1 MKYRVIA
8 VDDQPD
14 NLLVLEHY
22 LGNDYALTTFRQGQA
37 LIDYFE
43 AGGQADLILLDIVMP
58 MPDGYSLCRWLKSAP
73 LTRDV
78 PVVFLTSLDSHT
90 DEAFALSLGAEDF
103 IHKPLSPPV
112 VLARVRNH
120 LLLSQTRQALQKQN
134 QTLEILVAE
143 RTRKI
148 KEQSDELAERSAQLI
163 AAQSATISAFC
174 SLVEA
179 RDNETGN
186 HIRRTQHYMLALC
199 EELRDHPSFAAE
211 LTAPNIQLLFKSAP
225 LHDIG
230 KVAIPDSILLKPG
243 KLTADEWVIMQRHA
257 ELGAAAIAAAQGEVG
272 NKNTSFLE
280 YARQIAH
287 SHHERWDGTGY
298 PQRLAGEAIPLAG
311 RLMAIAD
318 VYDAL
323 ISRRVYKAAFTHDA
337 AIAIMRE
344 ESGRHFDPEV
354 LKGMLAIATRFD
366 EIAQRF
372 SDEPASAD

>member
-43 AGGQADLILLDIVMP
+43 TGGQADLILLDIVMP
-58 MPDGYSLCRWLKSAP
+58 MPDGYSLCRWLKSTP

-90 DEAFALSLGAEDF
+90 DEAHALSLGAEDF
-103 IHKPLSPPV
+103 IHKPFSPPV

-199 EELRDHPSFAAE
+199 EALRDHPSFAAE

-230 KVAIPDSILLKPG
+230 KVAIPDDILLKPG
-243 KLTADEWVIMQRHA
+243 KLNAWEWAIMQRHA

-280 YARQIAH
+280 YARQIAL

-298 PQRLAGEAIPLAG
+298 PQQLAGDAIPLAG

-323 ISRRVYKAAFTHDA
+323 ISRRVYKPAFTHDA

-344 ESGRHFDPEV
+344 ESGRHFDPEI
-354 LKGMLAIATRFD
+354 LSCMLSIAGRFD

-372 SDEPASAD
+372 SDFSGNES

>member
-1 MKYRVIA
+1 MKPTVIA

-22 LGNDYALTTFRQGQA
+22 LGDDYALTTFDRGQD
-37 LIDYFE
+37 LVDYFE
-43 AGGQADLILLDIVMP
+43 SGGLADLILLDIVMP
-58 MPDGYSLCRWLKSAP
+58 MPDGYSICRWLKSTAS
-73 LTRDV
+73 TQDV
-78 PVVFLTSLDSHT
+78 PVVFLTSLEGPA

-120 LLLSQTRQALQKQN
+120 LLLSQTRKALWQQN
-134 QTLEILVAE
+134 QTLETLVAE

-148 KEQSDELAERSAQLI
+148 QEQSDELAQRSEQII
-163 AAQSATISAFC
+163 AAQGATISAFC

-199 EELRDHPSFAAE
+199 EQLREHPKFRDE
-211 LTAPNIQLLFKSAP
+211 LTEQNIKTLFKSAP
-225 LHDIG
+225 LHDVG
-230 KVAIPDSILLKPG
+230 KVAIPDRILLKPG
-243 KLTADEWVIMQRHA
+243 KLDPDEWIIMQRHA
-257 ELGAAAIAAAQGEVG
+257 ELGAAAIALAQDEVG
-272 NKNTSFLE
+272 KENSAFLE

-287 SHHERWDGTGY
+287 AHHERWDGTGY
-298 PQRLAGEAIPLAG
+298 PQRLAGDAIPLAG

-323 ISRRVYKAAFTHDA
+323 ISHRVYKPAFSHDA
-337 AIAIMRE
+337 AIAVMRE
-344 ESGRHFDPEV
+344 ERGRHFDPDI
-354 LKGMLAIATRFD
+354 LDAMLTIAARFD
-366 EIAQRF
+366 EIARRF
-372 SDEPASAD
+372 SDAPGDKR

>member
-1 MKYRVIA
+1 VKYRVIA

-58 MPDGYSLCRWLKSAP
+58 MPDGYSLCRWLKSTP

-148 KEQSDELAERSAQLI
+148 KEQSDELAERSEQLI

-186 HIRRTQHYMLALC
+186 HIRRTQHYLLALC
-199 EELRDHPSFAAE
+199 EALRDHPSFSAE

-230 KVAIPDSILLKPG
+230 KVAIPDDILLKPG
-243 KLTADEWVIMQRHA
+243 KLTADEWAIMQRHA

-280 YARQIAH
+280 YARQIAL
-287 SHHERWDGTGY
+287 SHHERWDGSGY
-298 PQRLAGEAIPLAG
+298 PRQLAGEAIPLAG

-323 ISRRVYKAAFTHDA
+323 ISRRVYKPALTHDA

-344 ESGRHFDPEV
+344 ESGRHFDPEI
-354 LKGMLAIATRFD
+354 LNCMLAIATRFD

-372 SDEPASAD
+372 ADYPDD

>member
-58 MPDGYSLCRWLKSAP
+58 MPDGYSLCRWLKSTP

-90 DEAFALSLGAEDF
+90 DEAHALSLGAEDF
-103 IHKPLSPPV
+103 IHKPFSPPV

-199 EELRDHPSFAAE
+199 EALRDHPSFAAE
-211 LTAPNIQLLFKSAP
+211 LTVPNIQLLFKSAP

-230 KVAIPDSILLKPG
+230 KVAIPDDILLKPG
-243 KLTADEWVIMQRHA
+243 KLNAWEWAIMQRHA

-280 YARQIAH
+280 YARQIAL

-298 PQRLAGEAIPLAG
+298 PRRLAGDAIPLAG

-323 ISRRVYKAAFTHDA
+323 ISRRVYKPAFTHDA

-344 ESGRHFDPEV
+344 ESGRHFDPEI
-354 LKGMLAIATRFD
+354 LSCMLSIAGRFD

-372 SDEPASAD
+372 SDFSGNES

>member
-1 MKYRVIA
+1 MTFRIVA

-22 LGNDYALTTFRQGQA
+22 LGNDYAVTTFSRGQD
-37 LIDYFE
+37 LVGYFE
-43 AGGQADLILLDIVMP
+43 SGGRADLILLDIVMP
-58 MPDGYSLCRWLKSAP
+58 LPDGYALCRWLKSAA

-78 PVVFLTSLDSHT
+78 PVVFLTSLESHT

-103 IHKPLSPPV
+103 IHKPFSPPV

-120 LLLSQTRQALQKQN
+120 LLLSQTREALRKQN

-148 KEQSDELAERSAQLI
+148 QEQSDELADRSEQLI

-186 HIRRTQHYMLALC
+186 HIRRTQRYMLALC
-199 EELRDHPSFAAE
+199 EQLREHPSFSSE
-211 LTAPNIQLLFKSAP
+211 LTPQNIELLFKSAP

-243 KLTADEWVIMQRHA
+243 KLTADEWAVMQRHA
-257 ELGAAAIAAAQGEVG
+257 ELGAAAIASAQGEIG

-298 PQRLAGEAIPLAG
+298 PRQLAAQAIPLAG

-323 ISRRVYKAAFTHDA
+323 ISRRVYKPAFSHDE
-337 AIAIMRE
+337 AIAIMRRE
-344 ESGRHFDPEV
+344 GGRHFDPEI
-354 LKGMLAIATRFD
+354 LAGMLAIAPSFA
-366 EIAQRF
+366 EIANRF
-372 SDEPASAD
+372 SDFHDAAD

>member
-1 MKYRVIA
+1 M
-8 VDDQPD
+8 
-14 NLLVLEHY
+14 
-22 LGNDYALTTFRQGQA
+22 
-37 LIDYFE
+37 
-43 AGGQADLILLDIVMP
+43 
-58 MPDGYSLCRWLKSAP
+58 
-73 LTRDV
+73 
-78 PVVFLTSLDSHT
+78 VFLTSLDSHT
-90 DEAFALSLGAEDF
+90 DEAHALSLGAEDF
-103 IHKPLSPPV
+103 IHKPFSPPV

-186 HIRRTQHYMLALC
+186 HIRRTQHYLLALC
-199 EELRDHPSFAAE
+199 EALRDHPSFAAE

-230 KVAIPDSILLKPG
+230 KVAIPDDILLKPG
-243 KLTADEWVIMQRHA
+243 KLNAGEWAIMQRHA

-280 YARQIAH
+280 YARQIAL

-298 PQRLAGEAIPLAG
+298 PRRLAGRAIPLAG

-323 ISRRVYKAAFTHDA
+323 ISRRVYKPAFTHDA

-344 ESGRHFDPEV
+344 ESGRHFDPEI
-354 LKGMLAIATRFD
+354 LKTMLAIAGRFD

-372 SDEPASAD
+372 SDFSGNES

>member
-58 MPDGYSLCRWLKSAP
+58 MPDGYSLCRWLKSTP

-90 DEAFALSLGAEDF
+90 DEAHALSLGAEDF
-103 IHKPLSPPV
+103 IHKPFSPPV

-199 EELRDHPSFAAE
+199 EALRDHPSFAAE

-230 KVAIPDSILLKPG
+230 KVAIPDDILLKPG
-243 KLTADEWVIMQRHA
+243 KLSADEWVVMQRHA

-280 YARQIAH
+280 YARQIAL

-298 PQRLAGEAIPLAG
+298 PRRLAGRAIPLAG

-323 ISRRVYKAAFTHDA
+323 ISRRVYKPALTHDA

-344 ESGRHFDPEV
+344 ESGRHFDPEI
-354 LKGMLAIATRFD
+354 LSCMLSIAGRFD

-372 SDEPASAD
+372 SDFPER